1 MAPDVHAALRT
12 ILQREGGRTGEQAA
26 AELAEL
32 ARQNRYQR
40 DVY

>member
-1 MAPDVHAALRT
+1 MG
-12 ILQREGGRTGEQAA
+12 QGGMNADQARDWIVA
-26 AELAEL
+26 L

>member
-1 MAPDVHAALRT
+1 MARDVDATLRG
-12 ILQREGGRTGEQAA
+12 IAMREGRMDADGARDWIAA
-26 AELAEL
+26 L

>member
-1 MAPDVHAALRT
+1 MARDVDATLRG
-12 ILQREGGRTGEQAA
+12 IAMREGRMDADGARDWIVA
-26 AELAEL
+26 L

>member
-1 MAPDVHAALRT
+1 VDTMLRT
-12 ILQREGGRTGEQAA
+12 IAMSEGRMDADAAREWIVA
-26 AELAEL
+26 L